1 MSDEATPKQ
10 LAEIAL
16 GLGAF
21 ADLGVFEKDGKLYLP
36 TRIKVR
42 TAAGGFGTAQEVL
55 LTTVSPEQRYR
66 SRAAAREWALKL
78 KLDLD
83 RDSKHVDEMENY
95 WLLSY
100 AIRDVQTRSQLVES
114 AQALVKLFHD
124 TSLKETWH
132 RYNHW
137 CELLD
142 PRYGEMPTEKLWL
155 IIAEIAAS
163 GTLFPLVAMPGF
175 EQATSVVFMARAAC
189 SSPSAPSWLNSP
201 TRSASEP
208 STPPPSEPSSTEP
221 SPGASEPEPVG

>member
-1 MSDEATPKQ
+1 MSEPDAKQ
-10 LAEIAL
+10 LAEVAL

-42 TAAGGFGTAQEVL
+42 TASGGVGTAQEVL
-55 LTTVSPEQRYR
+55 LTTVSPDHRYR
-66 SRAAAREWALKL
+66 SRAQARAWAGKH

-83 RDSKHVDEMENY
+83 RDAKHVDEMENY

-114 AQALVKLFHD
+114 GEALVKQFHD
-124 TSLKETWH
+124 FSLKETWH

-163 GTLFPLVAMPGF
+163 GTLFPLAAMPGF
-175 EQATSVVFMARAAC
+175 EQATSIVFMARAART
-189 SSPSAPSWLNSP
+189 SPTAPSWLNSP
-201 TRSASEP
+201 TRSDSEP
-208 STPPPSEPSSTEP
+208 STPPPSDSSSTEP
-221 SPGASEPEPVG
+221 SPGASEPDPVG

>member
-1 MSDEATPKQ
+1 MEPKQ
-10 LAEIAL
+10 MAEVAL

-21 ADLGVFEKDGKLYLP
+21 AELGVFEKDGKLYLP

-42 TAAGGFGTAQEVL
+42 TADGSTKSAQDVL

-66 SRAAAREWALKL
+66 SRAAAREWAGKM

-83 RDSKHVDEMENY
+83 RDAKHVDEMENY
-95 WLLSY
+95 FILAY
-100 AIRDVQTRSQLVES
+100 AIRDVQTRSQLAES

-142 PRYGEMPTEKLWL
+142 PRFGEMPTEQLWQV
-155 IIAEIAAS
+155 IAEIAAS
-163 GTLFPLVAMPGF
+163 GTLFPLVAMPGY
-175 EQATSVVFMARAAC
+175 EQATCIVFMARAART
-189 SSPSAPSWLNSP
+189 SLSAPSWLSSFA
-201 TRSASEP
+201 RSSSEP
-208 STPPPSEPSSTEP
+208 STSTPSAESSVEP
-221 SPGASEPEPVG
+221 SPGASDGDPVG